1 MSFSNLGRAKAVREA
16 FIKHVMTGIDQLMP
30 ITDQLA
36 KMIER
41 PRETRMA
48 VCPARMV
55 DDVNKMLDQYQRA
68 SNGGAGAAI
77 NAPLPVVLLAFAK
90 GMNPITVDRGRSL
103 ADINEVMLRDD
114 SGAYYPVKMAHNEWR
129 VQLCFIAHEQETAI
143 AITNQLRLYI
153 QEFQNKRWPIEWH
166 HDGNEFTTTCS
177 LDNYEPMDDPV
188 DVPDR
193 TNLIIYVWDLTLTFQ
208 MPFVYGTP
216 KGTVQQVNMDID
228 GKHDQ
233 HINGGYVNGNDG
245 QLPHGEWNH
254 GHGDQG

>member
-1 MSFSNLGRAKAVREA
+1 MKNSNLGRAKAVREA
-16 FIKHVMTGIDQLMP
+16 FIKHIMTGIDGLMP

-68 SNGGAGAAI
+68 SDANGAAI

-90 GMNPITVDRGRSL
+90 GVNPITVDRGRSF
-103 ADINEVMLRDD
+103 ADIKDVMLRDD
-114 SGAYYPVKMAHNEWR
+114 SGTYYPVKISHNEWR

-177 LDNYEPMDDPV
+177 LDNYEPMDDSV
-188 DVPDR
+188 DVSDR

-208 MPFVYGTP
+208 MPFVYSDP
-216 KGTVQQVNMDID
+216 KGAIKRINMDLHD
-228 GKHDQ
+228 PQDQ
-233 HINGGYVNGNDG
+233 HINGGFVDLDLD
-245 QLPHGEWNH
+245 QLPYGEWNH
-254 GHGDQG
+254 DHKVEP